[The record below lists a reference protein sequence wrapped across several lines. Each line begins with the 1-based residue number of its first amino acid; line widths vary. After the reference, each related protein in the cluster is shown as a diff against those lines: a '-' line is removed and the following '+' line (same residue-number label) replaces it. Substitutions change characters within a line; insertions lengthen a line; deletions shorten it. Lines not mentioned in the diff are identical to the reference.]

1 MKKMTA
7 GIILTI
13 ATGSF
18 LLPGCAGN
26 KPSPTNLNSGT
37 AANTA
42 PPKDSKSTP
51 PATTTSTAVSPSEI
65 VKQIYEHAT
74 RRNCAAIP
82 PMLTEDFRKA
92 VGSTKDELDALCDT
106 FTDSDKLISFEI
118 AGEQITGD
126 AATVKVSQTFKDGR
140 NTEKEERVK
149 KAEGK
154 WLMDS

>member
-1 MKKMTA
+1 MTA

-42 PPKDSKSTP
+42 PPKDSKSP
-51 PATTTSTAVSPSEI
+51 PPTSLTTSSAGSPSEI

-92 VGSTKDELDALCDT
+92 VGSSKDELDALCDT
-106 FTDSDKLISFEI
+106 FTDSGKLISLEI

-140 NTEKEERVK
+140 KTEKEERVK